1 VLVVGGDAGGSPPG
15 RSRDGRRRVSGQ
27 VVVSDEVASV
37 QLGPPILEVAG
48 LVKHFSTDRGLF
60 GGGAKLHAV
69 DGVDLQIFPGEVLAV
84 VGESG
89 SGKSTLARCIL
100 RLIDPTEGRIVF
112 AGQDVLALKGRR
124 LAGFRQQV
132 QPVFQDPFSSI
143 DPRWRVGT
151 SVAEALDA
159 FAIGTKAERRARV
172 LDLLDRVGL
181 DPSLVGRRPHE
192 LSGGQRQRVGIAA
205 ALAPSP
211 RLIVAD
217 EPVSAL
223 DVSVQAQVLNLLAD
237 LQRDLRLAILFVAH
251 DLAVVEHISHRV
263 AVMYLGKIVET
274 GPTEAV
280 FRDPRHPYT
289 KALLEA
295 IPRPDPD
302 RRMQESVLRGEI
314 PSPIAPPS
322 GCRFRTRCP
331 VAIER
336 CVTEEP
342 EMTLFGEGHTAA
354 CHVARAE
361 LQKQDHQRRQ

>member
-1 VLVVGGDAGGSPPG
+1 VSQVLS
-15 RSRDGRRRVSGQ
+15 
-27 VVVSDEVASV
+27 SDELAAV
-37 QLGPPILEVAG
+37 QPGAPILQVEG
-48 LVKHFSTDRGLF
+48 LVKYFPTDRGLLSS
-60 GGGAKLHAV
+60 GAVVHAV
-69 DGVDLQIFPGEVLAV
+69 DGVDLEIHPGEVLAV

-89 SGKSTLARCIL
+89 SGKSTLARCVL
-100 RLIDPTEGRIVF
+100 RLIDPTAGRIVF
-112 AGQDVLALKGRR
+112 DGREVTRFRGRELA
-124 LAGFRQQV
+124 AFRQQV

-143 DPRWRVGT
+143 DPRWRVGR
-151 SVAEALDA
+151 SIAEALDA
-159 FAIGTKAERRARV
+159 FRIGTKDERRERV
-172 LDLLDRVGL
+172 VDLLDRVGL
-181 DPSLVGRRPHE
+181 DPTFARRHPHE

-205 ALAPSP
+205 ALAPEP
-211 RLIVAD
+211 NLIVAD

-251 DLAVVEHISHRV
+251 DLAVVEHISHRT

-274 GPTEAV
+274 GPTERV

-295 IPRPDPD
+295 IPHPDPD
-302 RRMQESVLRGEI
+302 RPQAGSALEGEI

-336 CVTEEP
+336 CAVEEP
-342 EMTLFGEGHTAA
+342 EMTVFGTGHTAA

-361 LQKQDHQRRQ
+361 MERSA

>member
-1 VLVVGGDAGGSPPG
+1 
-15 RSRDGRRRVSGQ
+15 VSQ
-27 VVVSDEVASV
+27 VVSSNEVAPV
-37 QLGPPILEVAG
+37 RPGAPILQVEG
-48 LVKHFSTDRGLF
+48 LVKHFPTDRGLLSS
-60 GGGAKLHAV
+60 GAVVHAV
-69 DGVDLQIFPGEVLAV
+69 DGVDLAVRPGEVLAV

-89 SGKSTLARCIL
+89 SGKSTLARCVL
-100 RLIDPTEGRIVF
+100 RLTDPTAGRIVF
-112 AGQDVLALKGRR
+112 DGRDVTRLRGRA

-143 DPRWRVGT
+143 DPRWRVGR
-151 SVAEALDA
+151 SIAEALDA
-159 FAIGTKAERRARV
+159 FRIGTKTERGERV
-172 LDLLDRVGL
+172 VDLLDRVGL
-181 DPSLVGRRPHE
+181 DPSFARRRPHE

-205 ALAPSP
+205 ALAPAP
-211 RLIVAD
+211 KLIVAD

-237 LQRDLRLAILFVAH
+237 LQRDLGLAILFVAH
-251 DLAVVEHISHRV
+251 DLAVVEHLSHRT
-263 AVMYLGKIVET
+263 AVMYLGRIVET
-274 GPTEAV
+274 GPTERV

-295 IPRPDPD
+295 IPQPDPD
-302 RRMQESVLRGEI
+302 RPLAGSPLEGEI

-336 CVTEEP
+336 CAVEDP
-342 EMTLFGEGHTAA
+342 EMTVFGTGHTAA

-361 LQKQDHQRRQ
+361 MERSA

>member
-1 VLVVGGDAGGSPPG
+1 MSDLATF
-15 RSRDGRRRVSGQ
+15 
-27 VVVSDEVASV
+27 SDEVAPV
-37 QLGPPILEVAG
+37 QPGAPILEVHG
-48 LVKHFSTDRGLF
+48 LVKHFRADHGTF
-60 GGGAKLHAV
+60 GGGAKVHAV
-69 DGVDLQIFPGEVLAV
+69 DGVDLEVRPGEVLAV

-89 SGKSTLARCIL
+89 SGKSTLARCVL
-100 RLIDPTEGRIVF
+100 RLIDPTEGRVVF
-112 AGQDVLALKGRR
+112 DGRDVTALKGRG

-143 DPRWRVGT
+143 DPRWRIGRSVG
-151 SVAEALDA
+151 EALAA
-159 FAIGTKAERRARV
+159 FGIGTKQERQARV

-181 DPSLVGRRPHE
+181 DPSFAHRHPHE

-205 ALAPSP
+205 ALAPEP

-237 LQRDLRLAILFVAH
+237 LQRDLGLAILFVAH
-251 DLAVVEHISHRV
+251 DLAVVEHISHRT

-274 GPTEAV
+274 GPTETV

-289 KALLEA
+289 KALLAA
-295 IPRPDPD
+295 IPHPDPE
-302 RRMQESVLRGEI
+302 RPLTGSPLEGEI

-336 CVTEEP
+336 CVTDEP
-342 EMTLFGEGHTAA
+342 AMTRFGTGHTAA
-354 CHVARAE
+354 CHVAEAE
-361 LQKQDHQRRQ
+361 LRRPA

>member
-1 VLVVGGDAGGSPPG
+1 MSDVATF
-15 RSRDGRRRVSGQ
+15 
-27 VVVSDEVASV
+27 SDEVTPV
-37 QLGPPILEVAG
+37 QPGSPILEVHG
-48 LVKHFSTDRGLF
+48 LVKHFRADRGMF
-60 GGGAKLHAV
+60 GASAIVHAV
-69 DGVDLQIFPGEVLAV
+69 DDVDLEVRPGEVLAI

-89 SGKSTLARCIL
+89 SGKSTLARCVL
-100 RLIDPTEGRIVF
+100 RLIDPTEGRVVF
-112 AGQDVLALKGRR
+112 DGRDVTALKGRQ
-124 LAGFRQQV
+124 LVGFRQQV

-143 DPRWRVGT
+143 DPRWRVAT
-151 SVAEALDA
+151 SVAEALTA
-159 FAIGTKAERRARV
+159 FGIGTKQERKARV

-181 DPSLVGRRPHE
+181 DPSLAQRHPHE

-237 LQRDLRLAILFVAH
+237 LQRDLGLAILFVAH
-251 DLAVVEHISHRV
+251 DLAVVEHISHRT

-274 GPTEAV
+274 GPTEGV
-280 FRDPRHPYT
+280 FREPRHPYT
-289 KALLEA
+289 QALLAA
-295 IPRPDPD
+295 IPHPDPA
-302 RRMQESVLRGEI
+302 RPLAGSPLEGEV

-336 CVTEEP
+336 CATDEP
-342 EMTLFGEGHTAA
+342 AMTVFGTGHTAA
-354 CHVARAE
+354 CHVAEAE
-361 LQKQDHQRRQ
+361 LRQAG

>member
-1 VLVVGGDAGGSPPG
+1 MSRVLVSDAGTRVRPG
-15 RSRDGRRRVSGQ
+15 
-27 VVVSDEVASV
+27 E
-37 QLGPPILEVAG
+37 PILRVEG
-48 LVKHFSTDRGLF
+48 LVKHFPTERGLMAS
-60 GGGAKLHAV
+60 GAVVHAV
-69 DGVDLQIFPGEVLAV
+69 DGVDLEVHPGEVLAA

-89 SGKSTLARCIL
+89 SGKSTLARCVL

-112 AGQDVLALKGRR
+112 DGRDVTAMKGRD
-124 LAGFRQQV
+124 LAWFRQQV

-143 DPRWRVGT
+143 DPRWRVGR
-151 SVAEALDA
+151 SIAESLDA
-159 FAIGTKAERRARV
+159 FRIGTKADRRDRV
-172 LDLLDRVGL
+172 VDLLDRVGL
-181 DPSLVGRRPHE
+181 DPSFARRHPHE

-205 ALAPSP
+205 ALAPEP

-237 LQRDLRLAILFVAH
+237 LQRDLGLAVLFVAH
-251 DLAVVEHISHRV
+251 DLAVVEHISHRT

-280 FRDPRHPYT
+280 FRDARHPYT

-295 IPRPDPD
+295 IPHPDPD
-302 RRMQESVLRGEI
+302 RALAGSALEGEI

-336 CVTEEP
+336 CVTDEP
-342 EMTLFGEGHTAA
+342 DMTLFGTGHTAA

-361 LQKQDHQRRQ
+361 LEGSA

>member
-1 VLVVGGDAGGSPPG
+1 VSQVLS
-15 RSRDGRRRVSGQ
+15 SN
-27 VVVSDEVASV
+27 EVAPA
-37 QLGPPILEVAG
+37 QPGAPILRVEG
-48 LVKHFSTDRGLF
+48 LVKHFPTDRGLLSS
-60 GGGAKLHAV
+60 GAVVHAV
-69 DGVDLQIFPGEVLAV
+69 DGIDVEIRPGEVLAV

-89 SGKSTLARCIL
+89 SGKSTLARCVL
-100 RLIDPTEGRIVF
+100 RLIDATAGRIVF
-112 AGQDVLALKGRR
+112 DGRDITALRGRE

-143 DPRWRVGT
+143 DPRWRVGR

-159 FAIGTKAERRARV
+159 FRIGTKAERRERV
-172 LDLLDRVGL
+172 VDLLDRVGL
-181 DPSLVGRRPHE
+181 DPSFARRRPHE

-205 ALAPSP
+205 ALAPEP
-211 RLIVAD
+211 KLIVAD

-237 LQRDLRLAILFVAH
+237 LQRDLSLAILFVAH
-251 DLAVVEHISHRV
+251 DLSVVEHLGHRT

-274 GPTEAV
+274 GPTERV
-280 FRDPRHPYT
+280 FHDPRHPYT

-295 IPRPDPD
+295 IPHPDPG
-302 RRMQESVLRGEI
+302 RPLVGSALEGEI

-336 CVTEEP
+336 CTVDEP
-342 EMTLFGEGHTAA
+342 EMSVFGTGHTAA

-361 LQKQDHQRRQ
+361 EERSA

>member
-1 VLVVGGDAGGSPPG
+1 MSDVATF
-15 RSRDGRRRVSGQ
+15 
-27 VVVSDEVASV
+27 SDEVGPV
-37 QLGPPILEVAG
+37 QPGSPILEVYG
-48 LVKHFSTDRGLF
+48 LVKHFRADHSMF
-60 GGGAKLHAV
+60 GGGAIVHAV
-69 DGVDLQIFPGEVLAV
+69 DDVDLEVRPGEVLAI

-89 SGKSTLARCIL
+89 SGKSTLARCVL
-100 RLIDPTEGRIVF
+100 RLIDPTEGRVVF
-112 AGQDVLALKGRR
+112 DGRDVTALKSRQ
-124 LAGFRQQV
+124 LARFRQQV

-151 SVAEALDA
+151 SVAEALTA
-159 FAIGTKAERRARV
+159 FRIGTKQERKARV
-172 LDLLDRVGL
+172 LDLLDQVGL
-181 DPSLVGRRPHE
+181 DPSFAQRHPHE

-237 LQRDLRLAILFVAH
+237 LQRDLGLAILFVAH
-251 DLAVVEHISHRV
+251 DLAVVEHISHRT

-274 GPTEAV
+274 GPTESV
-280 FRDPRHPYT
+280 FREPRHPYT
-289 KALLEA
+289 QALLAA
-295 IPRPDPD
+295 IPHPDPA
-302 RRMQESVLRGEI
+302 RPLAGSPLEGEV

-336 CVTEEP
+336 CATDEP
-342 EMTLFGEGHTAA
+342 AMTVFGTGHTAA
-354 CHVARAE
+354 CHVAEAE
-361 LQKQDHQRRQ
+361 LRQAG

>member
-1 VLVVGGDAGGSPPG
+1 
-15 RSRDGRRRVSGQ
+15 VSGQ
-27 VVVSDEVASV
+27 VMVSDEVAPV
-37 QLGPPILEVAG
+37 QPGSPILQVTD

-69 DGVDLQIFPGEVLAV
+69 DGVDLEIFPGEVLAV

-100 RLIDPTEGRIVF
+100 RLIDPTAGRIVF
-112 AGQDVLALKGRR
+112 DGQDVLALKGPR

-159 FAIGTKAERRARV
+159 FRIGTKAERRARV

-181 DPSLVGRRPHE
+181 DPSLAGRRPHE

-274 GPTEAV
+274 GPTDAV

-295 IPRPDPD
+295 IPRHDPD
-302 RRMQESVLRGEI
+302 RRMEGSALHGEI

-342 EMTLFGEGHTAA
+342 EMTAFGVGHTAA

-361 LQKQDHQRRQ
+361 QQDDHHRP

>member
-1 VLVVGGDAGGSPPG
+1 M
-15 RSRDGRRRVSGQ
+15 SGQ
-27 VVVSDEVASV
+27 VMVSEEVAPV
-37 QLGPPILEVAG
+37 QPGGPILQVTG

-69 DGVDLQIFPGEVLAV
+69 DGVDLEIFPGEVLAV

-100 RLIDPTEGRIVF
+100 RLIDPTAGRIVF
-112 AGQDVLALKGRR
+112 DGQDVLALKGRR

-181 DPSLVGRRPHE
+181 DPSLAGRRPHE

-274 GPTEAV
+274 GPTDAV
-280 FRDPRHPYT
+280 FREPRHPYT

-302 RRMQESVLRGEI
+302 RRMEGSALHGEI

-342 EMTLFGEGHTAA
+342 EMTAFGVGHTAA

-361 LQKQDHQRRQ
+361 QQQDDHHRP

>member
-1 VLVVGGDAGGSPPG
+1 VSRVLS
-15 RSRDGRRRVSGQ
+15 SN
-27 VVVSDEVASV
+27 EVAPV
-37 QLGPPILEVAG
+37 QPGGPILQVDA
-48 LVKHFSTDRGLF
+48 LVKHFPTDRGLMAS
-60 GGGAKLHAV
+60 GAVVHAV
-69 DGVDLQIFPGEVLAV
+69 DGIDLEIRPGEVLAV

-89 SGKSTLARCIL
+89 SGKSTLARCVL
-100 RLIDPTEGRIVF
+100 RLIDPTSGRIVF
-112 AGQDVLALKGRR
+112 DGRDVTALKGRQ

-143 DPRWRVGT
+143 DPRWRVGRSIGET
-151 SVAEALDA
+151 LDA
-159 FAIGTKAERRARV
+159 FSIGTKVERQERV
-172 LDLLDRVGL
+172 VDLLDRVGL
-181 DPSLVGRRPHE
+181 DPSFARRRPHE

-205 ALAPSP
+205 ALAPEP

-237 LQRDLRLAILFVAH
+237 LQRDLGLAILFVAH
-251 DLAVVEHISHRV
+251 DLSVVEHISHRT

-274 GPTEAV
+274 GPTERV

-295 IPRPDPD
+295 IPHPDPE
-302 RRMQESVLRGEI
+302 RRLVGSVLEGEI

-331 VAIER
+331 VAIDR
-336 CVTEEP
+336 CAVEEP
-342 EMTLFGEGHTAA
+342 EMTVFGTGHTAA

-361 LQKQDHQRRQ
+361 LEASAD

>member
-1 VLVVGGDAGGSPPG
+1 VSQVLS
-15 RSRDGRRRVSGQ
+15 SN
-27 VVVSDEVASV
+27 EVAPV
-37 QLGPPILEVAG
+37 QPGAPILRVEG
-48 LVKHFSTDRGLF
+48 LVKHFPTDRGLLSS
-60 GGGAKLHAV
+60 GAVIHAV
-69 DGVDLQIFPGEVLAV
+69 DGVDLEVRPGEVLAV

-89 SGKSTLARCIL
+89 SGKSTLARCVL
-100 RLIDPTEGRIVF
+100 RLIDPTAGRIVF
-112 AGQDVLALKGRR
+112 DGRDVTRSRGRELA
-124 LAGFRQQV
+124 AFRQQI

-143 DPRWRVGT
+143 DPRWRVGR
-151 SVAEALDA
+151 SIAEALDA
-159 FAIGTKAERRARV
+159 FRIGTKSERRERV
-172 LDLLDRVGL
+172 VDLLDRVGL
-181 DPSLVGRRPHE
+181 DPGFARRHPHE

-205 ALAPSP
+205 ALAPEP
-211 RLIVAD
+211 KLIVAD

-251 DLAVVEHISHRV
+251 DLAVVEHLSHRT
-263 AVMYLGKIVET
+263 AVMYLGRIVET
-274 GPTEAV
+274 GPTERV

-295 IPRPDPD
+295 IPHPDPG
-302 RRMQESVLRGEI
+302 RPLAGSALEGEI

-336 CVTEEP
+336 CAVEEP
-342 EMTLFGEGHTAA
+342 EMTVFGTGHTAA

-361 LQKQDHQRRQ
+361 MERSA

>member
-1 VLVVGGDAGGSPPG
+1 MSDQLLFSDQVAPVAPG
-15 RSRDGRRRVSGQ
+15 
-27 VVVSDEVASV
+27 A
-37 QLGPPILEVAG
+37 PILEVTG
-48 LVKHFSTDRGLF
+48 LVKHFPTDRGLL
-60 GGGAKLHAV
+60 GDGTVVHAV
-69 DGVDLQIFPGEVLAV
+69 DGVDLEIHPGEVLAV

-89 SGKSTLARCIL
+89 SGKSTLARCVL
-100 RLIDPTEGRIVF
+100 RLIDPTAGRVVFEGRDVTAL
-112 AGQDVLALKGRR
+112 AGRQ
-124 LAGFRQQV
+124 LAGFRQHV

-143 DPRWRVGT
+143 DPRWRVGK
-151 SVAEALDA
+151 SVGEALDA

-181 DPSLVGRRPHE
+181 DPSLAGRRPHE

-211 RLIVAD
+211 KLIVAD

-237 LQRDLRLAILFVAH
+237 LQRDLGLAILFVAH
-251 DLAVVEHISHRV
+251 DLAVVEHISHRT

-274 GPTEAV
+274 GPTAAV
-280 FRDPRHPYT
+280 FREPRHPYT
-289 KALLEA
+289 QALLDA
-295 IPRPDPD
+295 IPHPDPE
-302 RRMQESVLRGEI
+302 RRLEGGGLQGEI

-336 CVTEEP
+336 CATEEP
-342 EMTLFGEGHTAA
+342 EMTAFGAGHTAA

-361 LQKQDHQRRQ
+361 LRRPAD